1 MFASAVA
8 RFPDSKQGPI
18 HPPIGSPAQWK
29 TRRDLLSRH
38 ERLSHATTG
47 VTETPRQ
54 LSSSLTNS
62 HGRDGTDLVADSL
75 PQVLGDN
82 SIMENTSS
90 ALDTGSSTQSN
101 PALPVTPFMFGS
113 STESFSNP
121 GFMQPNGDRLNEL
134 DLLDENSSL
143 AFHDFVPS
151 QFLDTDIS
159 LSELLH
165 QSSLPANLD
174 FMRPEFP
181 TALAESSPQ
190 AQPHSPTI
198 HPGQDLNSAASPPPR
213 IPSIDDQPNTSHSDL
228 ANDTAEKPW
237 AVSASAYQAISNKLS
252 QSKSILSTPIEF
264 SLPSRHTLARYLEG
278 YFRGFHHH
286 MPFLHLPSFDPE
298 KVDMELF
305 LALTSLGALY
315 RFEKARAYQMYGAC
329 RTLIDECMQSHRKQ
343 TIAQLTTLAAS
354 DTVRPVS
361 YSPYDAHTPRHTLG
375 AEGAVV
381 WEAPYPTLQQVQAM
395 IILMAMTAWCEEPL
409 VRESLAMSSQV
420 AVFVRCL
427 GIHQDDN
434 IIGQEVE
441 WSAWIAHEERRRTL
455 LVAYVFFNLQSIT
468 FNIPPMI
475 LSQEVAIC
483 LPSCEAE
490 WNAPSFTTWQRHR
503 AQSRLRERPF
513 TSTLDQLLMG
523 QNISDK
529 GAVSGFS
536 NYVLIH
542 GIVQKI
548 FLDRQAEGCHA
559 QELSQT
565 WSMSLKSTEKAL
577 RAWQRSW
584 EATTESTLNPSSP
597 KGPLG
602 FSATALL
609 RLAHIRLNAN
619 LGACRDL
626 ASGEPERIRQ
636 ACTNTQLCPLA
647 RSPSLDRAILQ
658 CIHALSIPIRIGIPY
673 VAHTQALHWSTEHT
687 ICYLECAFLLTRWM
701 QEAAEVV
708 RIGGM
713 AALRDDEQKLLGMT
727 RNLVGET
734 NLEVVDSTEE
744 PSIQIRR
751 LAAATA
757 RLWADISSGIHVFH
771 FEHRVGLSLSIIAD
785 FLESELSRS

>member
-1 MFASAVA
+1 MWSLILPAVSKASI
-8 RFPDSKQGPI
+8 PLS
-18 HPPIGSPAQWK
+18 IGSQAQWK
-29 TRRDLLSRH
+29 IRRDLLSRH
-38 ERLSHATTG
+38 ERLSHASTG
-47 VTETPRQ
+47 ATKVAHRQ
-54 LSSSLTNS
+54 PSSSPTNP
-62 HGRDGTDLVADSL
+62 HGQDGTNLLADPP
-75 PQVLGDN
+75 PQVFGDN
-82 SIMENTSS
+82 SIMETTGS
-90 ALDTGSSTQSN
+90 APDTGSSTQSN
-101 PALPVTPFMFGS
+101 PAVPVNPFMFGS
-113 STESFSNP
+113 STGNFSNL
-121 GFMQPNGDRLNEL
+121 GFMQPNGDGLNGI

-143 AFHDFVPS
+143 AFPDFVPS

-165 QSSLPANLD
+165 QSSLPAHLN
-174 FMRPEFP
+174 FMGPEFP
-181 TALAESSPQ
+181 TALAESQTPQ

-213 IPSIDDQPNTSHSDL
+213 IPSIDDQQNTSHSDL
-228 ANDTAEKPW
+228 ADDTADKPW
-237 AVSASAYQAISNKLS
+237 AVSASAYQAISNKLF
-252 QSKSILSTPIEF
+252 QSKSVLSTSTEF

-286 MPFLHLPSFDPE
+286 LPFLHLPSFDPE
-298 KVDMELF
+298 KIGLELLF
-305 LALTSLGALY
+305 ALAALGALY

-329 RTLIDECMQSHRKQ
+329 RSLIDKRMKSHRQQ
-343 TIAQLTTLAAS
+343 TIAQLTALAET
-354 DTVRPVS
+354 DTVRPAAHSSYYARTPQHVTASAAVS
-361 YSPYDAHTPRHTLG
+361 
-375 AEGAVV
+375 
-381 WEAPYPTLQQVQAM
+381 EAPYPTLQQVQAM

-420 AVFVRCL
+420 AIFVRCL

-434 IIGQEVE
+434 IIGQEME

-455 LVAYVFFNLQSIT
+455 LVAYIFFNLQSIT

-490 WNAPSFTTWQRHR
+490 WNAPSSTTWQRHR
-503 AQSRLRERPF
+503 AQSALRERSF
-513 TSTLDQLLMG
+513 TTTLDQLLMG
-523 QNISDK
+523 QSISDK

-548 FLDRQAEGCHA
+548 FIDRQAAGCHV
-559 QELSQT
+559 QERSQT

-577 RAWQRSW
+577 RAWQWSW

-626 ASGEPERIRQ
+626 TSGDPERIRQ
-636 ACTNTQLCPLA
+636 VCTNTQLCPLA

-673 VAHTQALHWSTEHT
+673 VARTQTLHWSTEHA

-701 QEAAEVV
+701 QEAAEAV
-708 RIGGM
+708 RIDGM

-734 NLEVVDSTEE
+734 NLEVVDSTED
-744 PSIQIRR
+744 PSTQIRR
-751 LAAATA
+751 LAVATA
-757 RLWADISSGIHVFH
+757 RLWADISNGIHVFH
-771 FEHRVGLSLSIIAD
+771 FEHRVGMSLSVIAD
-785 FLESELSRS
+785 LLESELSRS